1 MGPMV
6 AEPFGTALGDWAP
19 YCAALSGIAATLLGL
34 LFVSVS
40 LRLNLFRDAEIADV
54 RDFATL
60 IFGQYLAVVVL
71 GLLALVPQAPA
82 AILGGAALGL
92 GALSLLW
99 GVITGRQYLRLNPT
113 SATRAGWA
121 LLLAASSLVTTSAL
135 MGSGLLLLVG
145 DAVGALPWLAGT
157 ELAVLVSATVGAWVL
172 LTHARPS

>member
-1 MGPMV
+1 M
-6 AEPFGTALGDWAP
+6 AEPFGTARGDWAP

-60 IFGQYLAVVVL
+60 IFGQYLTVVVM
-71 GLLALVPQAPA
+71 GLLTLFPRAPA
-82 AILGGAALGL
+82 ATLGGTALVL
-92 GALSLLW
+92 SALNLTWVL
-99 GVITGRQYLRLNPT
+99 ITGRQYLRLNPT
-113 SATRAGWA
+113 RETRAGWA
-121 LLLAASSLVTTSAL
+121 LLLGAGGLATTAAL
-135 MGSGLLLLVG
+135 MGSGLLLLTG

-157 ELAVLVSATVGAWVL
+157 ELAMLVSATVGAWVL